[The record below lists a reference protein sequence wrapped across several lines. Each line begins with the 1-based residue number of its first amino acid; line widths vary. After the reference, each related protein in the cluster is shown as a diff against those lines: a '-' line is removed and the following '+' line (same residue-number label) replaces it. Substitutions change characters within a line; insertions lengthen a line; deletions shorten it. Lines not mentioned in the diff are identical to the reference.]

1 VGFLKTTLLHFHKHS
16 LHMIFPFEN
25 PKHLHTKAKEGV
37 LSESSHSSAGG
48 LWLSGVVFLLC
59 PSTEGVMIA
68 FGFDEPFHDL
78 L

>member
-1 VGFLKTTLLHFHKHS
+1 
-16 LHMIFPFEN
+16 MIFPFEN
-25 PKHLHTKAKEGV
+25 LKHLHTKAKEGV
-37 LSESSHSSAGG
+37 PSESSHSSAGG
-48 LWLSGVVFLLC
+48 LWLGFLLC